1 MPPKFYSCVLPP
13 LVVIHCF
20 KLLSYAIWEKT
31 NEPNLRKWRK
41 TRFQARFGQ
50 FGPIFGPKN
59 GEKPHFGPE
68 LRQDPNPGHNF
79 FFSFFFFLIW
89 LSQSIDFMG
98 NYHYVEYQKKLM
110 IQPWENLVKDG
121 RVDRR
126 ADRQM
131 AESDF
136 IGRCPTMSVHK

>member
-1 MPPKFYSCVLPP
+1 
-13 LVVIHCF
+13 
-20 KLLSYAIWEKT
+20 
-31 NEPNLRKWRK
+31 
-41 TRFQARFGQ
+41 
-50 FGPIFGPKN
+50 
-59 GEKPHFGPE
+59 
-68 LRQDPNPGHNF
+68 
-79 FFSFFFFLIW
+79 
-89 LSQSIDFMG
+89 MG
-98 NYHYVEYQKKLM
+98 NYHYVEYHKKLM